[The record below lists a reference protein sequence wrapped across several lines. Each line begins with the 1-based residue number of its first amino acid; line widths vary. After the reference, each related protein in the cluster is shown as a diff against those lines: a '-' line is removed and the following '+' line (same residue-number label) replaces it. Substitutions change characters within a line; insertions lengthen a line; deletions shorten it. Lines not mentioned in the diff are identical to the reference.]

1 MLSYFINFLQKN
13 FFLHNIIKIKNIKY
27 TLGVGRER
35 RMDSR
40 GQEIKNINSKTRKD
54 KTHFTFWSSFLRL
67 TGVTGLDLT
76 PLFLIPAMNLTFH
89 PGLWCYLLFESYG
102 LFFWMPPVRHNMLN
116 FIINVM
122 GKFWAPP
129 PHHLIKAALCNMGFL
144 MLFCHF
150 LSIKS

>member
-54 KTHFTFWSSFLRL
+54 KTHFTF
-67 TGVTGLDLT
+67 
-76 PLFLIPAMNLTFH
+76 
-89 PGLWCYLLFESYG
+89 
-102 LFFWMPPVRHNMLN
+102 
-116 FIINVM
+116 
-122 GKFWAPP
+122 
-129 PHHLIKAALCNMGFL
+129 
-144 MLFCHF
+144 
-150 LSIKS
+150 